1 MTKTLLRKSL
11 NIVTGIFLS
20 FLHFSQSESKAEPL
34 GDNFVT
40 AKAAFLMDSK
50 TGAILYEKNSDLP
63 LSPASTT
70 KIMTAAVALERKSLD
85 DSLTVSTNATE
96 VAPCKAGLRAGEQWP
111 MKDLLYCLLLN
122 SANDASLVVAE
133 GTAGS
138 VEEFIRLMNARAQ
151 EIGASNTHFA
161 NPHGLSQQN
170 HYSTVRDMTFIFQ
183 NAVKNFVVRQML
195 ETKEILLKGPD
206 SRPILLKSHNKLLDN
221 FDQMIIGKTGYT
233 RKAQRCFVGEGSR
246 NGKTLLVCVF
256 GSMDHFKDAAV
267 LFDYGF
273 NQNVKH

>member
-1 MTKTLLRKSL
+1 MTKTLPKKYVFL
-11 NIVTGIFLS
+11 VGCIFLS
-20 FLHFSQSESKAEPL
+20 FLLFSESESGTKNL
-34 GDNFVT
+34 VDNLLT
-40 AKAAFLMDSK
+40 AKAAFLMDAE
-50 TGAILYEKNSDLP
+50 TGAILYERNPDLP

-70 KIMTAAVALERKSLD
+70 KMMTAAVALEKKNLN
-85 DSLTVSTNATE
+85 DSFKVSTNAPK
-96 VAPCKAGLRAGEQWP
+96 VVPCKVGLRAGEQWP
-111 MKDLLYCLLLN
+111 MEDLLYCVLLN
-122 SANDASLVVAE
+122 SANDASLVIAE

-138 VEEFIRLMNARAQ
+138 VEEFARLMNLKAK

-161 NPHGLSQQN
+161 NPHGLSRQN
-170 HYSTVRDMTFIFQ
+170 HYSTARDMTLIFQ
-183 NAVKNFVVRQML
+183 TAVKNPVVRQIL
-195 ETKEILLKGPD
+195 QTKEILIRGPD